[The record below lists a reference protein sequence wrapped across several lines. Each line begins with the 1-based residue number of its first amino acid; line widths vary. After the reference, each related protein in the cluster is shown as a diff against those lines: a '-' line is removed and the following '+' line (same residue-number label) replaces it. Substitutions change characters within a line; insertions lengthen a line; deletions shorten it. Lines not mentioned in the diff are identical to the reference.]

1 MPKLITD
8 FFTVAQSGPTVDGRI
23 IKPEWLVDMAD
34 TYNDKVYVGKIW
46 PEHIRWRALGEIAE
60 VRSVKQSDGTV
71 TLENRIVPYNDLMY
85 YVRSG
90 SLTHPSVEVIENFA
104 KSGKAYQFGMGATDS
119 PASLGTNNFPLQFS
133 TQQGQHKNEADQ
145 YTLFCQRIALD
156 AGVPVDQVH
165 IFSSPVQWSDLEF
178 KKQGSKIFDLGRFFR
193 SSSPSQEPS
202 QEDIDMNKEELKD
215 VLKEFKSELK
225 EELKQ
230 EFSTP
235 QSVVIDVD
243 QASGEDKTAIVTLD
257 QYNTLK
263 KELDDLKADYEKF
276 KAEDISITRPEASG
290 GNGSDVWNWGKE

>member
-1 MPKLITD
+1 
-8 FFTVAQSGPTVDGRI
+8 
-23 IKPEWLVDMAD
+23 
-34 TYNDKVYVGKIW
+34 
-46 PEHIRWRALGEIAE
+46 
-60 VRSVKQSDGTV
+60 
-71 TLENRIVPYNDLMY
+71 
-85 YVRSG
+85 
-90 SLTHPSVEVIENFA
+90 
-104 KSGKAYQFGMGATDS
+104 
-119 PASLGTNNFPLQFS
+119 
-133 TQQGQHKNEADQ
+133 
-145 YTLFCQRIALD
+145 
-156 AGVPVDQVH
+156 
-165 IFSSPVQWSDLEF
+165 
-178 KKQGSKIFDLGRFFR
+178 
-193 SSSPSQEPS
+193 
-202 QEDIDMNKEELKD
+202 MNKEELKD